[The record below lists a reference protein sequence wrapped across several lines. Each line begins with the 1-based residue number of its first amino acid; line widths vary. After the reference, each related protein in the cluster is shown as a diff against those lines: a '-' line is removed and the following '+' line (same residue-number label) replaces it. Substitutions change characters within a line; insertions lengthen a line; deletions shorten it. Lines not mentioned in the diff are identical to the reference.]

1 MPSYQTP
8 SRKTAAIMFTD
19 IAGYTSLT
27 SKDELAALQLVNK
40 KNSILKP
47 LIGQY
52 NGTHIKDVGDG
63 TLSSFQSASDASL
76 CAVKFQESVFT
87 DDQMNVRIG
96 IHYGETIFT
105 DDDVFGDVVN
115 IASRI
120 ESMSISGGVFIS
132 KDTFDQLSG
141 EEEFDTISL
150 GLQAMKGVGRLVEI
164 YALKEDHL
172 AVPDPEEYAEKE
184 IKTHKDDDVPSLAII
199 PFLNKGKEED
209 VFYTYGISADLIA
222 DVSGAGTLRISSMKD
237 IEKIDHGSLSSSEI
251 SEQLTLALGKT
262 FTLRRVESVGPKIG
276 KELQNDAL
284 KAIGL
289 ALLLILIY
297 ITFRFDRYYALGSVM
312 ALIHDVL
319 ITLGVFS
326 LLDYEINLSII
337 AAFLTIVGYSLNDTI
352 VVFDRIRESIPKLMK
367 KTLNDV
373 VNISLN
379 ETLNRTV
386 ITSLTTMMV
395 VVILF
400 LWGGKVINLFAF
412 ALIIGVFVGTYSS
425 LFVASPVMV
434 YFEKRSKKQ
443 FRK

>member
-1 MPSYQTP
+1 M
-8 SRKTAAIMFTD
+8 RFLNKT
-19 IAGYTSLT
+19 
-27 SKDELAALQLVNK
+27 
-40 KNSILKP
+40 
-47 LIGQY
+47 
-52 NGTHIKDVGDG
+52 
-63 TLSSFQSASDASL
+63 
-76 CAVKFQESVFT
+76 
-87 DDQMNVRIG
+87 
-96 IHYGETIFT
+96 
-105 DDDVFGDVVN
+105 N
-115 IASRI
+115 ID
-120 ESMSISGGVFIS
+120 FIS
-132 KDTFDQLSG
+132 KQKIAGFLSITLIVAG
-141 EEEFDTISL
+141 IASLIIKGGPLLSIDFTGGTVAQVKFEKPVELGHLRETLSDYGFEGAEIVEFGS
-150 GLQAMKGVGRLVEI
+150 
-164 YALKEDHL
+164 
-172 AVPDPEEYAEKE
+172 PDEVL
-184 IKTHKDDDVPSLAII
+184 IKTQ
-199 PFLNKGKEED
+199 F
-209 VFYTYGISADLIA
+209 
-222 DVSGAGTLRISSMKD
+222 SG
-237 IEKIDHGSLSSSEI
+237 SSSEI

-352 VVFDRIRESIPKLMK
+352 VVFDRIRENIPKFMK

-434 YFEKRSKKQ
+434 YFEKRSKKP

>member
-1 MPSYQTP
+1 M
-8 SRKTAAIMFTD
+8 RFLNKT
-19 IAGYTSLT
+19 
-27 SKDELAALQLVNK
+27 
-40 KNSILKP
+40 
-47 LIGQY
+47 
-52 NGTHIKDVGDG
+52 
-63 TLSSFQSASDASL
+63 
-76 CAVKFQESVFT
+76 
-87 DDQMNVRIG
+87 
-96 IHYGETIFT
+96 
-105 DDDVFGDVVN
+105 N
-115 IASRI
+115 ID
-120 ESMSISGGVFIS
+120 FIS
-132 KDTFDQLSG
+132 KQKIAGFLSITLIVAGIASLIIKGGPLLSIDFTGGTVAQVKFEIPVELGQLRETLSDYG
-141 EEEFDTISL
+141 FEGAEIVEFGSPD
-150 GLQAMKGVGRLVEI
+150 EI
-164 YALKEDHL
+164 L
-172 AVPDPEEYAEKE
+172 
-184 IKTHKDDDVPSLAII
+184 IKTQ
-199 PFLNKGKEED
+199 F
-209 VFYTYGISADLIA
+209 
-222 DVSGAGTLRISSMKD
+222 SG
-237 IEKIDHGSLSSSEI
+237 SSSEI

-276 KELQNDAL
+276 KELQSDAL

-289 ALLLILIY
+289 ALILILIY

-352 VVFDRIRESIPKLMK
+352 VVFDRIRENIPKFMK

-434 YFEKRSKKQ
+434 YFEKRSAGPYKK
-443 FRK
+443 

>member
-1 MPSYQTP
+1 M
-8 SRKTAAIMFTD
+8 RFLNKT
-19 IAGYTSLT
+19 
-27 SKDELAALQLVNK
+27 
-40 KNSILKP
+40 
-47 LIGQY
+47 
-52 NGTHIKDVGDG
+52 
-63 TLSSFQSASDASL
+63 
-76 CAVKFQESVFT
+76 
-87 DDQMNVRIG
+87 
-96 IHYGETIFT
+96 
-105 DDDVFGDVVN
+105 N
-115 IASRI
+115 ID
-120 ESMSISGGVFIS
+120 FIS
-132 KDTFDQLSG
+132 KQKIAGFLSITLIVAGIASLIIKGGPLLSIDFTGGTVAQVKFEKPVELGQLRETLSDYG
-141 EEEFDTISL
+141 FEGAEIVEFGS
-150 GLQAMKGVGRLVEI
+150 
-164 YALKEDHL
+164 
-172 AVPDPEEYAEKE
+172 PDEVL
-184 IKTHKDDDVPSLAII
+184 IKTQ
-199 PFLNKGKEED
+199 F
-209 VFYTYGISADLIA
+209 
-222 DVSGAGTLRISSMKD
+222 SG
-237 IEKIDHGSLSSSEI
+237 SSSEI
-251 SEQLTLALGKT
+251 SEKLTLALGNS

-276 KELQNDAL
+276 KELQSDAL

-289 ALLLILIY
+289 ALILILIY

-352 VVFDRIRESIPKLMK
+352 VVFDRIRENIPKFMK

-434 YFEKRSKKQ
+434 YFEKRSAGPY
-443 FRK
+443 RK

>member
-1 MPSYQTP
+1 M
-8 SRKTAAIMFTD
+8 RFLNKT
-19 IAGYTSLT
+19 
-27 SKDELAALQLVNK
+27 
-40 KNSILKP
+40 
-47 LIGQY
+47 
-52 NGTHIKDVGDG
+52 
-63 TLSSFQSASDASL
+63 
-76 CAVKFQESVFT
+76 
-87 DDQMNVRIG
+87 
-96 IHYGETIFT
+96 
-105 DDDVFGDVVN
+105 N
-115 IASRI
+115 ID
-120 ESMSISGGVFIS
+120 FIS
-132 KDTFDQLSG
+132 KQKIAGFLSITLIVAGIASLIIKGGPLLSIDFTGGTVAQVKFEIPVELGQLRETLSDYG
-141 EEEFDTISL
+141 FEGAEIVEFGS
-150 GLQAMKGVGRLVEI
+150 
-164 YALKEDHL
+164 
-172 AVPDPEEYAEKE
+172 PDEVL
-184 IKTHKDDDVPSLAII
+184 IKTQ
-199 PFLNKGKEED
+199 F
-209 VFYTYGISADLIA
+209 
-222 DVSGAGTLRISSMKD
+222 SG
-237 IEKIDHGSLSSSEI
+237 SSSEI
-251 SEQLTLALGKT
+251 SEKLTLALGNS

-276 KELQNDAL
+276 KELQSDAL

-289 ALLLILIY
+289 ALILILIY

-352 VVFDRIRESIPKLMK
+352 VVFDRIRENIPKYMK

-434 YFEKRSKKQ
+434 YFEKRSAGPY
-443 FRK
+443 RK

>member
-1 MPSYQTP
+1 M
-8 SRKTAAIMFTD
+8 RFLNKT
-19 IAGYTSLT
+19 
-27 SKDELAALQLVNK
+27 
-40 KNSILKP
+40 
-47 LIGQY
+47 
-52 NGTHIKDVGDG
+52 
-63 TLSSFQSASDASL
+63 
-76 CAVKFQESVFT
+76 
-87 DDQMNVRIG
+87 
-96 IHYGETIFT
+96 
-105 DDDVFGDVVN
+105 N
-115 IASRI
+115 ID
-120 ESMSISGGVFIS
+120 FIS
-132 KDTFDQLSG
+132 KQKIAGFLSITLIVAGIASLIIKGGPLLSIDFTGGTVAQVKFEIPVELGQLRETLSDYG
-141 EEEFDTISL
+141 FEGAEIVEFGS
-150 GLQAMKGVGRLVEI
+150 
-164 YALKEDHL
+164 
-172 AVPDPEEYAEKE
+172 PDEVL
-184 IKTHKDDDVPSLAII
+184 IKTQ
-199 PFLNKGKEED
+199 F
-209 VFYTYGISADLIA
+209 
-222 DVSGAGTLRISSMKD
+222 SG
-237 IEKIDHGSLSSSEI
+237 SSSEI
-251 SEQLTLALGKT
+251 SEKLTLALGNS

-276 KELQNDAL
+276 KELQSDAL

-289 ALLLILIY
+289 ALILILIY

-352 VVFDRIRESIPKLMK
+352 VVFDRIRENIPKYMK

-434 YFEKRSKKQ
+434 YFEKRSAGPYKK
-443 FRK
+443 

>member
-1 MPSYQTP
+1 MRFLS
-8 SRKTAAIMFTD
+8 KT
-19 IAGYTSLT
+19 
-27 SKDELAALQLVNK
+27 
-40 KNSILKP
+40 
-47 LIGQY
+47 
-52 NGTHIKDVGDG
+52 
-63 TLSSFQSASDASL
+63 
-76 CAVKFQESVFT
+76 
-87 DDQMNVRIG
+87 
-96 IHYGETIFT
+96 
-105 DDDVFGDVVN
+105 N
-115 IASRI
+115 ID
-120 ESMSISGGVFIS
+120 FIS
-132 KDTFDQLSG
+132 KQKLTGLLSIVLIIAG
-141 EEEFDTISL
+141 IASL
-150 GLQAMKGVGRLVEI
+150 IMKGGPLLSIDFTGGTVAQVKFEKRVELGQLRNTLSDYGFKGAEI
-164 YALKEDHL
+164 VEFGS
-172 AVPDPEEYAEKE
+172 PDEVL
-184 IKTHKDDDVPSLAII
+184 IKTQ
-199 PFLNKGKEED
+199 FTG
-209 VFYTYGISADLIA
+209 
-222 DVSGAGTLRISSMKD
+222 
-237 IEKIDHGSLSSSEI
+237 SSSEI
-251 SEQLTLALGKT
+251 SEKLTLALGKI
-262 FTLRRVESVGPKIG
+262 FILRRVESVGPKIG
-276 KELQNDAL
+276 KELQSDAL

-352 VVFDRIRESIPKLMK
+352 VVFDRIRENIPKFMK

-400 LWGGKVINLFAF
+400 IWGGKVINLFAF
-412 ALIIGVFVGTYSS
+412 ALIVGIFIGTYSS

-434 YFEKRSKKQ
+434 YFEKRSAGP

>member
-1 MPSYQTP
+1 M
-8 SRKTAAIMFTD
+8 RFLNKT
-19 IAGYTSLT
+19 
-27 SKDELAALQLVNK
+27 
-40 KNSILKP
+40 
-47 LIGQY
+47 
-52 NGTHIKDVGDG
+52 
-63 TLSSFQSASDASL
+63 
-76 CAVKFQESVFT
+76 
-87 DDQMNVRIG
+87 
-96 IHYGETIFT
+96 
-105 DDDVFGDVVN
+105 N
-115 IASRI
+115 ID
-120 ESMSISGGVFIS
+120 FIS
-132 KDTFDQLSG
+132 KQKIAGFLSITLIVAG
-141 EEEFDTISL
+141 IASL
-150 GLQAMKGVGRLVEI
+150 IMKGGPLLSIDFTGGTVAQVKFEKPVELGQLRETLSDYGFKGAEI
-164 YALKEDHL
+164 VEFGS
-172 AVPDPEEYAEKE
+172 PDEIL
-184 IKTHKDDDVPSLAII
+184 IKTQ
-199 PFLNKGKEED
+199 F
-209 VFYTYGISADLIA
+209 
-222 DVSGAGTLRISSMKD
+222 SG
-237 IEKIDHGSLSSSEI
+237 SSSEI
-251 SEQLTLALGKT
+251 SEKLTLALGNS

-276 KELQNDAL
+276 KELQTDAL

-352 VVFDRIRESIPKLMK
+352 VVFDRIRENIPKFMK

-434 YFEKRSKKQ
+434 YFEKRSAGPYKK
-443 FRK
+443 

>member
-1 MPSYQTP
+1 MRFLS
-8 SRKTAAIMFTD
+8 KT
-19 IAGYTSLT
+19 
-27 SKDELAALQLVNK
+27 
-40 KNSILKP
+40 
-47 LIGQY
+47 
-52 NGTHIKDVGDG
+52 
-63 TLSSFQSASDASL
+63 
-76 CAVKFQESVFT
+76 
-87 DDQMNVRIG
+87 
-96 IHYGETIFT
+96 
-105 DDDVFGDVVN
+105 N
-115 IASRI
+115 ID
-120 ESMSISGGVFIS
+120 FIS
-132 KDTFDQLSG
+132 KQKITGFLSIALIVAG
-141 EEEFDTISL
+141 IASL
-150 GLQAMKGVGRLVEI
+150 IMKGGPLLSIDFTGGTVAQVKFEKPVELGQLRETLSDYGFKGAEI
-164 YALKEDHL
+164 VEFGS
-172 AVPDPEEYAEKE
+172 PDEIL
-184 IKTHKDDDVPSLAII
+184 IKTQ
-199 PFLNKGKEED
+199 F
-209 VFYTYGISADLIA
+209 
-222 DVSGAGTLRISSMKD
+222 SG
-237 IEKIDHGSLSSSEI
+237 SSSEI
-251 SEQLTLALGKT
+251 SEKLTLALGNS

-276 KELQNDAL
+276 KELQSDAL

-352 VVFDRIRESIPKLMK
+352 VVFDRIRENIPKFMK

-434 YFEKRSKKQ
+434 YFEKRSAGPY
-443 FRK
+443 RK

>member
-1 MPSYQTP
+1 MRFLS
-8 SRKTAAIMFTD
+8 KT
-19 IAGYTSLT
+19 
-27 SKDELAALQLVNK
+27 
-40 KNSILKP
+40 
-47 LIGQY
+47 
-52 NGTHIKDVGDG
+52 
-63 TLSSFQSASDASL
+63 
-76 CAVKFQESVFT
+76 
-87 DDQMNVRIG
+87 
-96 IHYGETIFT
+96 
-105 DDDVFGDVVN
+105 N
-115 IASRI
+115 ID
-120 ESMSISGGVFIS
+120 FIS
-132 KDTFDQLSG
+132 KQKLTGLLSIVLIIAG
-141 EEEFDTISL
+141 IASL
-150 GLQAMKGVGRLVEI
+150 IMKGGPLLSIDFTGGTVAQIKFEKPVELGQLRNTLSDYGFKGAEI
-164 YALKEDHL
+164 VEFGS
-172 AVPDPEEYAEKE
+172 PDEVL
-184 IKTHKDDDVPSLAII
+184 IKTQ
-199 PFLNKGKEED
+199 FTG
-209 VFYTYGISADLIA
+209 
-222 DVSGAGTLRISSMKD
+222 
-237 IEKIDHGSLSSSEI
+237 SSSEI
-251 SEQLTLALGKT
+251 SEKLTLALGKT

-276 KELQNDAL
+276 KELQSDAL

-319 ITLGVFS
+319 VTLGVFS

-352 VVFDRIRESIPKLMK
+352 VVFDRIRENIPKFMK

-400 LWGGKVINLFAF
+400 IWGGKVINLFAF
-412 ALIIGVFVGTYSS
+412 ALIVGIFIGTYSS

-434 YFEKRSKKQ
+434 YFEKRSAGP

>member
-1 MPSYQTP
+1 M
-8 SRKTAAIMFTD
+8 RFLKKT
-19 IAGYTSLT
+19 
-27 SKDELAALQLVNK
+27 
-40 KNSILKP
+40 
-47 LIGQY
+47 
-52 NGTHIKDVGDG
+52 
-63 TLSSFQSASDASL
+63 
-76 CAVKFQESVFT
+76 
-87 DDQMNVRIG
+87 
-96 IHYGETIFT
+96 
-105 DDDVFGDVVN
+105 N
-115 IASRI
+115 IN
-120 ESMSISGGVFIS
+120 FIS
-132 KDTFDQLSG
+132 KQKFTAFLSTALIIAGLASLVSKGGPLLSIDFTGGTVAQVKFENPVELGQLRNTLSEYG
-141 EEEFDTISL
+141 FKGAEIVEFGS
-150 GLQAMKGVGRLVEI
+150 
-164 YALKEDHL
+164 
-172 AVPDPEEYAEKE
+172 PDEVL
-184 IKTHKDDDVPSLAII
+184 IKTQ
-199 PFLNKGKEED
+199 F
-209 VFYTYGISADLIA
+209 
-222 DVSGAGTLRISSMKD
+222 SG
-237 IEKIDHGSLSSSEI
+237 SSSEI

-289 ALLLILIY
+289 ALLLILMY

-352 VVFDRIRESIPKLMK
+352 VVFDRIRENIPKYLK

-373 VNISLN
+373 VNLSLN

-400 LWGGKVINLFAF
+400 VWGGKVINLFAF
-412 ALIIGVFVGTYSS
+412 ALIVGIFIGTYSS

-434 YFEKRSKKQ
+434 FFEKRSSKTPYK
-443 FRK
+443 

>member
-1 MPSYQTP
+1 MRFLS
-8 SRKTAAIMFTD
+8 KT
-19 IAGYTSLT
+19 
-27 SKDELAALQLVNK
+27 
-40 KNSILKP
+40 
-47 LIGQY
+47 
-52 NGTHIKDVGDG
+52 
-63 TLSSFQSASDASL
+63 
-76 CAVKFQESVFT
+76 
-87 DDQMNVRIG
+87 
-96 IHYGETIFT
+96 
-105 DDDVFGDVVN
+105 N
-115 IASRI
+115 ID
-120 ESMSISGGVFIS
+120 FIS
-132 KDTFDQLSG
+132 KQKITGFLSIALIIAG
-141 EEEFDTISL
+141 IASL
-150 GLQAMKGVGRLVEI
+150 IMKGGPLLSIDFTGGTVAQVKFEKPVELGQLRETLSDYGFKGAEI
-164 YALKEDHL
+164 VEFGS
-172 AVPDPEEYAEKE
+172 PDEIL
-184 IKTHKDDDVPSLAII
+184 IKTQ
-199 PFLNKGKEED
+199 F
-209 VFYTYGISADLIA
+209 
-222 DVSGAGTLRISSMKD
+222 SG
-237 IEKIDHGSLSSSEI
+237 SSSEI
-251 SEQLTLALGKT
+251 SEKLTLALGNS

-276 KELQNDAL
+276 KELQTDAL

-352 VVFDRIRESIPKLMK
+352 VVFDRIRENIPKFMK

-434 YFEKRSKKQ
+434 YFEKRSAGPY
-443 FRK
+443 RK

>member
-1 MPSYQTP
+1 M
-8 SRKTAAIMFTD
+8 RFLNKT
-19 IAGYTSLT
+19 
-27 SKDELAALQLVNK
+27 
-40 KNSILKP
+40 
-47 LIGQY
+47 
-52 NGTHIKDVGDG
+52 
-63 TLSSFQSASDASL
+63 
-76 CAVKFQESVFT
+76 
-87 DDQMNVRIG
+87 
-96 IHYGETIFT
+96 
-105 DDDVFGDVVN
+105 N
-115 IASRI
+115 ID
-120 ESMSISGGVFIS
+120 FIS
-132 KDTFDQLSG
+132 KQKIAGFLSITLIVAGIASLIIKGGPLLSIDFTGGTVAQVKFEIPVELGQLRETLSDYG
-141 EEEFDTISL
+141 FEGAEIVEFGSPD
-150 GLQAMKGVGRLVEI
+150 EI
-164 YALKEDHL
+164 L
-172 AVPDPEEYAEKE
+172 
-184 IKTHKDDDVPSLAII
+184 IKTQ
-199 PFLNKGKEED
+199 F
-209 VFYTYGISADLIA
+209 
-222 DVSGAGTLRISSMKD
+222 SG
-237 IEKIDHGSLSSSEI
+237 SSSEI

-276 KELQNDAL
+276 KELQPDAL

-289 ALLLILIY
+289 ALILILIY

-352 VVFDRIRESIPKLMK
+352 VVFDRIRENIPKYMK

-434 YFEKRSKKQ
+434 YFEKRSAGPYKK
-443 FRK
+443 

>member
-1 MPSYQTP
+1 MRFLS
-8 SRKTAAIMFTD
+8 KT
-19 IAGYTSLT
+19 
-27 SKDELAALQLVNK
+27 
-40 KNSILKP
+40 
-47 LIGQY
+47 
-52 NGTHIKDVGDG
+52 
-63 TLSSFQSASDASL
+63 
-76 CAVKFQESVFT
+76 
-87 DDQMNVRIG
+87 
-96 IHYGETIFT
+96 
-105 DDDVFGDVVN
+105 N
-115 IASRI
+115 ID
-120 ESMSISGGVFIS
+120 FIS
-132 KDTFDQLSG
+132 KQKITGFLSIALIVAG
-141 EEEFDTISL
+141 IASL
-150 GLQAMKGVGRLVEI
+150 IMKGGPLLSIDFTGGTVAQVKFEKPVELGQLRETLSDYGFKGAEI
-164 YALKEDHL
+164 VEFGS
-172 AVPDPEEYAEKE
+172 PDEVL
-184 IKTHKDDDVPSLAII
+184 IKTQ
-199 PFLNKGKEED
+199 FTG
-209 VFYTYGISADLIA
+209 
-222 DVSGAGTLRISSMKD
+222 
-237 IEKIDHGSLSSSEI
+237 SSSEI
-251 SEQLTLALGKT
+251 SEKLTLALGNS

-276 KELQNDAL
+276 KELQTDAL

-352 VVFDRIRESIPKLMK
+352 VVFDRIRENIPKFMK

-434 YFEKRSKKQ
+434 YFEKRSAGPY
-443 FRK
+443 RK

>member
-1 MPSYQTP
+1 M
-8 SRKTAAIMFTD
+8 RFLKKT
-19 IAGYTSLT
+19 
-27 SKDELAALQLVNK
+27 N
-40 KNSILKP
+40 
-47 LIGQY
+47 
-52 NGTHIKDVGDG
+52 IK
-63 TLSSFQSASDASL
+63 
-76 CAVKFQESVFT
+76 
-87 DDQMNVRIG
+87 
-96 IHYGETIFT
+96 
-105 DDDVFGDVVN
+105 
-115 IASRI
+115 
-120 ESMSISGGVFIS
+120 FIS
-132 KDTFDQLSG
+132 KQKFTAFLSIALIIAG
-141 EEEFDTISL
+141 ITSL
-150 GLQAMKGVGRLVEI
+150 VMKGGPLLSIDFTGGTVAQVKFESPVELGQLRNTLSEYGFKGAEI
-164 YALKEDHL
+164 VEFGS
-172 AVPDPEEYAEKE
+172 PDEVL
-184 IKTHKDDDVPSLAII
+184 IKTQ
-199 PFLNKGKEED
+199 F
-209 VFYTYGISADLIA
+209 
-222 DVSGAGTLRISSMKD
+222 SG
-237 IEKIDHGSLSSSEI
+237 SSSEI
-251 SEQLTLALGKT
+251 SEKLALALGNI

-352 VVFDRIRESIPKLMK
+352 VVFDRIRENIPKYLK

-373 VNISLN
+373 VNLSLN

-400 LWGGKVINLFAF
+400 VWGGKVINLFAF
-412 ALIIGVFVGTYSS
+412 ALIVGIFIGTYSS

-434 YFEKRSKKQ
+434 FFEKRSSKTPYK
-443 FRK
+443 

>member
-1 MPSYQTP
+1 MRILS
-8 SRKTAAIMFTD
+8 KT
-19 IAGYTSLT
+19 
-27 SKDELAALQLVNK
+27 
-40 KNSILKP
+40 
-47 LIGQY
+47 
-52 NGTHIKDVGDG
+52 
-63 TLSSFQSASDASL
+63 
-76 CAVKFQESVFT
+76 
-87 DDQMNVRIG
+87 
-96 IHYGETIFT
+96 
-105 DDDVFGDVVN
+105 N
-115 IASRI
+115 ID
-120 ESMSISGGVFIS
+120 FIS
-132 KDTFDQLSG
+132 KQRITGFLSIALIVAG
-141 EEEFDTISL
+141 IASL
-150 GLQAMKGVGRLVEI
+150 IMKGGPLLSIDFTGGTVAQVKFEKPVELGQLRETLSNYGFKGAEI
-164 YALKEDHL
+164 VEFGS
-172 AVPDPEEYAEKE
+172 PDEIL
-184 IKTHKDDDVPSLAII
+184 IKTQ
-199 PFLNKGKEED
+199 F
-209 VFYTYGISADLIA
+209 
-222 DVSGAGTLRISSMKD
+222 SG
-237 IEKIDHGSLSSSEI
+237 SSSEI
-251 SEQLTLALGKT
+251 SEKLTLALGNS

-276 KELQNDAL
+276 KELQTDAL

-352 VVFDRIRESIPKLMK
+352 VVFDRIRENIPKFMK
-367 KTLNDV
+367 KTLSDV

-434 YFEKRSKKQ
+434 YFEKRSAGPY
-443 FRK
+443 RK

>member
-1 MPSYQTP
+1 M
-8 SRKTAAIMFTD
+8 RFLNKT
-19 IAGYTSLT
+19 
-27 SKDELAALQLVNK
+27 
-40 KNSILKP
+40 
-47 LIGQY
+47 
-52 NGTHIKDVGDG
+52 
-63 TLSSFQSASDASL
+63 
-76 CAVKFQESVFT
+76 
-87 DDQMNVRIG
+87 
-96 IHYGETIFT
+96 
-105 DDDVFGDVVN
+105 N
-115 IASRI
+115 ID
-120 ESMSISGGVFIS
+120 FIS
-132 KDTFDQLSG
+132 KQKIAGFLSIALIVAGIASLIIKGGPLLSIDFTGGTVAQVKFEKPVELGQLRETLSDYG
-141 EEEFDTISL
+141 FEGAEIVEFGS
-150 GLQAMKGVGRLVEI
+150 
-164 YALKEDHL
+164 
-172 AVPDPEEYAEKE
+172 PDEVL
-184 IKTHKDDDVPSLAII
+184 IKTQ
-199 PFLNKGKEED
+199 F
-209 VFYTYGISADLIA
+209 
-222 DVSGAGTLRISSMKD
+222 SG
-237 IEKIDHGSLSSSEI
+237 SSSEI
-251 SEQLTLALGKT
+251 SEKLTLALGNS

-276 KELQNDAL
+276 KELQTDAL

-289 ALLLILIY
+289 ALILILIY

-352 VVFDRIRESIPKLMK
+352 VVFDRIRENIPKFMK

-434 YFEKRSKKQ
+434 YFEKRSAGPYKK
-443 FRK
+443 

>member
-1 MPSYQTP
+1 MRFLS
-8 SRKTAAIMFTD
+8 KT
-19 IAGYTSLT
+19 
-27 SKDELAALQLVNK
+27 
-40 KNSILKP
+40 
-47 LIGQY
+47 
-52 NGTHIKDVGDG
+52 
-63 TLSSFQSASDASL
+63 
-76 CAVKFQESVFT
+76 
-87 DDQMNVRIG
+87 
-96 IHYGETIFT
+96 
-105 DDDVFGDVVN
+105 N
-115 IASRI
+115 ID
-120 ESMSISGGVFIS
+120 FIS
-132 KDTFDQLSG
+132 KQKITGFLSIALIVAG
-141 EEEFDTISL
+141 IASL
-150 GLQAMKGVGRLVEI
+150 IMKGGPLLSIDFTGGTVAQVKFEKPVELGQLRETLSDYGFKGAEI
-164 YALKEDHL
+164 VEFGS
-172 AVPDPEEYAEKE
+172 PDEVL
-184 IKTHKDDDVPSLAII
+184 IKTQ
-199 PFLNKGKEED
+199 F
-209 VFYTYGISADLIA
+209 
-222 DVSGAGTLRISSMKD
+222 SG
-237 IEKIDHGSLSSSEI
+237 SSSEI
-251 SEQLTLALGKT
+251 SGKLTLALGNS

-276 KELQNDAL
+276 KELQTDAL

-352 VVFDRIRESIPKLMK
+352 VVFDRIRENIPKFMK

-434 YFEKRSKKQ
+434 YFEKRSAGPY
-443 FRK
+443 RK

>member
-1 MPSYQTP
+1 M
-8 SRKTAAIMFTD
+8 RFLNKT
-19 IAGYTSLT
+19 
-27 SKDELAALQLVNK
+27 
-40 KNSILKP
+40 
-47 LIGQY
+47 
-52 NGTHIKDVGDG
+52 
-63 TLSSFQSASDASL
+63 
-76 CAVKFQESVFT
+76 
-87 DDQMNVRIG
+87 
-96 IHYGETIFT
+96 
-105 DDDVFGDVVN
+105 N
-115 IASRI
+115 ID
-120 ESMSISGGVFIS
+120 FIS
-132 KDTFDQLSG
+132 KQKIAGFLSITLIVAG
-141 EEEFDTISL
+141 IASL
-150 GLQAMKGVGRLVEI
+150 IMKGGPLLSIDFTGGTVAQVKFEKPVELGQLRETLSDYGFEGAEI
-164 YALKEDHL
+164 VEFGS
-172 AVPDPEEYAEKE
+172 PDEVL
-184 IKTHKDDDVPSLAII
+184 IKTQ
-199 PFLNKGKEED
+199 F
-209 VFYTYGISADLIA
+209 
-222 DVSGAGTLRISSMKD
+222 SG
-237 IEKIDHGSLSSSEI
+237 SSSEI

-276 KELQNDAL
+276 KELQSDAL

-289 ALLLILIY
+289 ALILILIY

-352 VVFDRIRESIPKLMK
+352 VVFDRIRENIPKFMK

-434 YFEKRSKKQ
+434 YFEKRSAGPYKK
-443 FRK
+443 

>member
-1 MPSYQTP
+1 M
-8 SRKTAAIMFTD
+8 RFLNKT
-19 IAGYTSLT
+19 
-27 SKDELAALQLVNK
+27 
-40 KNSILKP
+40 
-47 LIGQY
+47 
-52 NGTHIKDVGDG
+52 
-63 TLSSFQSASDASL
+63 
-76 CAVKFQESVFT
+76 
-87 DDQMNVRIG
+87 
-96 IHYGETIFT
+96 
-105 DDDVFGDVVN
+105 N
-115 IASRI
+115 ID
-120 ESMSISGGVFIS
+120 FIS
-132 KDTFDQLSG
+132 KQKIAGFLSITLIVAGIASLIIKGGPLLSIDFTGGTVAQVKFEIPVELGQLRETLSDYG
-141 EEEFDTISL
+141 FEGAEIVEFGS
-150 GLQAMKGVGRLVEI
+150 
-164 YALKEDHL
+164 
-172 AVPDPEEYAEKE
+172 PDEVL
-184 IKTHKDDDVPSLAII
+184 IKTQ
-199 PFLNKGKEED
+199 F
-209 VFYTYGISADLIA
+209 
-222 DVSGAGTLRISSMKD
+222 SG
-237 IEKIDHGSLSSSEI
+237 SSSEI

-276 KELQNDAL
+276 KELQSDAL

-289 ALLLILIY
+289 ALILILIY

-352 VVFDRIRESIPKLMK
+352 VVFDRIRENIPKYMK

-434 YFEKRSKKQ
+434 YFEKRSKKP